1 MKKKKQTPKKPAK
14 NNRGEM
20 SLLEHLDELR
30 RRLTKAVIAL
40 LIGTLASLAITK
52 PVLEIL
58 VAPIKNTG
66 AKIIYTGPTEAPSV
80 FFTVAIALGV
90 VLAMPVILYQ
100 LFMYLQPGLTPNERR
115 YIVTGIPFASLSFV
129 AGVAFAMF
137 VAIPNAADFL
147 TGFLEDIGDHT
158 YSAREYLS
166 FISSVMLWL
175 GLIFQ
180 TPLMMFILARVGI
193 VSPQGFSK
201 ARRFVIIG
209 AAVASAIITPTPD
222 ILNMLIIMGPFI
234 LLYEVGILLA
244 RVAQLGRE
252 RALRVP

>member
-1 MKKKKQTPKKPAK
+1 MKKQTTKKPAK

-30 RRLTKAVIAL
+30 KRLTAAVIAL
-40 LIGTLASLAITK
+40 LIGTLASLAVTK
-52 PVLEIL
+52 PALEIL

-80 FFTVAIALGV
+80 YFTVALALGV
-90 VLAMPVILYQ
+90 VLAMPVILYEV
-100 LFMYLQPGLTPNERR
+100 FMYLQPGLMPNERR
-115 YIVTGIPFASLSFV
+115 YIIIGIPFASLSFV
-129 AGVAFAMF
+129 AGVAFAIF
-137 VAIPNAADFL
+137 VAIPSAADFL
-147 TGFLEDIGDHT
+147 TGFLNDIGDHT
-158 YSAREYLS
+158 YSARQYLS

-175 GLIFQ
+175 GLVFE
-180 TPLMMFILARVGI
+180 TPLVMFILARVGI
-193 VSPQGFSK
+193 VSPQQFAK

-209 AAVASAIITPTPD
+209 AAVAAAVITPTPD

-234 LLYEVGILLA
+234 LLYEIGILLA

-252 RALRVP
+252 RAEQAS

>member
-1 MKKKKQTPKKPAK
+1 MKKQKKTKKPAK
-14 NNRGEM
+14 TNNRGEM

-30 RRLTKAVIAL
+30 KRLTIAVIAL
-40 LIGTLASLAITK
+40 LIGTLASLAVTK
-52 PVLEIL
+52 PALEIL

-80 FFTVAIALGV
+80 YFTVALALGI

-100 LFMYLQPGLTPNERR
+100 VFMYLRPGLMPNERR
-115 YIVTGIPFASLSFV
+115 YIVIGIPFASLSFV
-129 AGVAFAMF
+129 AGVAFAVF
-137 VAIPNAADFL
+137 VAIPSAADFL
-147 TGFLEDIGDHT
+147 TGFLSDIGDHT

-180 TPLMMFILARVGI
+180 TPLVMFILARVGI
-193 VSPQGFSK
+193 VSPQGFAK

-209 AAVASAIITPTPD
+209 AAVAAAVITPTPD
-222 ILNMLIIMGPFI
+222 IINMLIIMGPFI
-234 LLYEVGILLA
+234 LLYEIGILLA
-244 RVAQLGRE
+244 RAAQIGRK
-252 RALRVP
+252 RALETS

>member
-1 MKKKKQTPKKPAK
+1 MRKQTTKKPAK

-30 RRLTKAVIAL
+30 KRLTVAVIAL
-40 LIGTLASLAITK
+40 LIGTLASLAVTK
-52 PVLEIL
+52 PALEIL
-58 VAPIKNTG
+58 VAPVKNTG

-80 FFTVAIALGV
+80 YFTVAIVLGI

-100 LFMYLQPGLTPNERR
+100 VFMYLRPGLTSDEGR
-115 YIVTGIPFASLSFV
+115 YIVIGIPFASLSFV
-129 AGVAFAMF
+129 AGVAFAVF
-137 VAIPNAADFL
+137 VAIPSAAEFL
-147 TGFLEDIGDHT
+147 TGFLNDIGDHT

-175 GLIFQ
+175 GLIFE
-180 TPLMMFILARVGI
+180 TPLVMFILARVGI
-193 VSPQGFSK
+193 VSPQGFAK

-209 AAVASAIITPTPD
+209 AAVAAAIITPTPD

-234 LLYEVGILLA
+234 VLYEVGILLA
-244 RVAQLGRE
+244 RVAQLGRDRTE
-252 RALRVP
+252 QAS